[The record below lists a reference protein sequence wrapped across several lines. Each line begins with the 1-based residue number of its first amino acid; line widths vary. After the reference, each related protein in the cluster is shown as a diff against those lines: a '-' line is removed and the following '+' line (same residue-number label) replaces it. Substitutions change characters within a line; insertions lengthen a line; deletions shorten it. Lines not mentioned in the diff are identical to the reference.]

1 MGIIMHDRVALITG
15 GAKGIGRDIALDL
28 AAQKWN
34 VAICYRTSEAEAEA
48 TARAV
53 VERGGRVLTR
63 RCDVSDPAAARAFAA
78 LVEKEWGRIDAL
90 INGAGPYH
98 RVNLFDETVEGWNDM
113 FDGNLHPIFY
123 LAQAVAPGMKARKSG
138 RIINFSMANAEQMV
152 SQPDVTAHY
161 IAKAG
166 VLILT
171 RTLAR
176 LLAPHGI
183 TVNAVSPGFIDS
195 GSAPPEELA
204 GMTKRIPAGYIGTID
219 DIVAAVRY
227 LLSDEARYVNGAN
240 IQISGAWGI

>member
-1 MGIIMHDRVALITG
+1 MTEQVALITG
-15 GAKGIGRDIALDL
+15 GAKGIGRGIALDL
-28 AAQKWN
+28 AARNWRI
-34 VAICYRTSEAEAEA
+34 AFCYRTSGPDAQNTA
-48 TARAV
+48 TAIT
-53 VERGGRVLTR
+53 EQGGEAWPIQ
-63 RCDVSDPAAARAFAA
+63 CDVSDPASAKHLIAQ
-78 LVEKEWGRIDAL
+78 VEQKWGRIDAL

-98 RVNLFDETVEGWNDM
+98 RINLFEETVEGWNDM

-123 LAQAVAPGMKARKSG
+123 LAQAVAPGMKARKAG
-138 RIINFSMANAEQMV
+138 RIISFSMANADQMI

-171 RTLAR
+171 RTLAK

-183 TVNAVSPGFIDS
+183 TVNAISPGFIDS
-195 GSAPPEELA
+195 GSAPPGELA
-204 GMTKRIPAGYIGTID
+204 SMTKRIPAGYIGTVD
-219 DIVAAVRY
+219 DTVAAVRY

>member
-1 MGIIMHDRVALITG
+1 MNEHVVLITG
-15 GAKGIGRDIALDL
+15 GAKGIGRGIALDL
-28 AAQKWN
+28 AARHWKI
-34 VAICYRTSEAEAEA
+34 AMCYRTSEAEAQK
-48 TARAV
+48 TALAIT
-53 VERGGRVLTR
+53 ERGGQALAI
-63 RCDVSDPAAARAFAA
+63 RCDVSDPVAAKN
-78 LVEKEWGRIDAL
+78 LVTQVEHAWGAIDVL

-98 RVNLFDETVEGWNDM
+98 RINLFEETVEGWKEM

-123 LAQAVAPGMKARKSG
+123 LAQAVAPGMKAGKYG
-138 RIINFSMANAEQMV
+138 RIINFSMANADQMI

-171 RTLAR
+171 RTLAK

-183 TVNAVSPGFIDS
+183 TVNAISPGFIDS

-204 GMTKRIPAGYIGTID
+204 GMTKRIPAGYIGTVD
-219 DIVAAVRY
+219 DTVAAVRY
-227 LLSDEARYVNGAN
+227 LLSDEARYVNGSN

>member
-1 MGIIMHDRVALITG
+1 MRKRPPRPSRSGV
-15 GAKGIGRDIALDL
+15 GRH
-28 AAQKWN
+28 W
-34 VAICYRTSEAEAEA
+34 
-48 TARAV
+48 
-53 VERGGRVLTR
+53 
-63 RCDVSDPAAARAFAA
+63 PFAA
-78 LVEKEWGRIDAL
+78 TYQTRLRQRVSRIRLNRSGATSMSL

-98 RVNLFDETVEGWNDM
+98 RVNLFEETVEGWNEM

-123 LAQAVAPGMKARKSG
+123 LAKAVAPGMKARKSG
-138 RIINFSMANAEQMV
+138 HIINFSMANADQMI

-171 RTLAR
+171 RTLAK

-183 TVNAVSPGFIDS
+183 TVNAISPGFIDS

-204 GMTKRIPAGYIGTID
+204 GMTKRIPAGYIGTVD
-219 DIVAAVRY
+219 DTVAAVRY
-227 LLSDEARYVNGAN
+227 LLSEEARYVNGAN